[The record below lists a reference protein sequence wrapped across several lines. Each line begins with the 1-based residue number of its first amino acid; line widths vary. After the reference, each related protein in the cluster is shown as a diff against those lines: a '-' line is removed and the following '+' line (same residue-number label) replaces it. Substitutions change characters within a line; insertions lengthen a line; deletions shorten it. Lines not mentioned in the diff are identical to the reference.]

1 MPRSRSPLKQLA
13 ATLDRSDALVALFDE
28 QRRLVY
34 ASAAG
39 DAWLGASVEDL
50 IGRVAVYSTEPQDDP
65 RDAALACIAPPP
77 DAFQGTAS
85 ETIFSGVTTSR
96 RARFW
101 PLPVGE
107 NQWAVL
113 LVADIAPV
121 DMLAAQPPSAGSD
134 WHAALAQIR
143 SQLPMSMQSE
153 YLAGD
158 HPLTRRLRE
167 QVQAAAKAKARTV
180 VVGPRGSGA
189 AEIATTIHVL
199 GGGRNE
205 GLIPLHSPIQDAETL
220 QAAIRA
226 VSRKVGR
233 SSAPSHA
240 PIPTVLLR
248 DVHLLPRAAQQELL
262 GFLQLPGFE
271 VRLLATSRVPLT
283 ALARK
288 EKFSSDLAALLTT
301 LELRVP
307 PLKERPEDVPLL
319 AQLFV
324 ERFNLQAGRQF
335 RGFVPDAIEQLV
347 AYDWPLNVEELGQ
360 TVLQTCQR
368 SAGPW
373 IVASELPERLR
384 GNWQDLAHPR
394 RAVEPIDL
402 DAFLAEAEKGQLAQ
416 AMQQSQGN
424 KAEAARLLGISR
436 PRLLRRLV
444 QLNLAAKED
453 VIDFQPLEG
462 ESSQENS

>member
-1 MPRSRSPLKQLA
+1 MPRSRSPLKLLA
-13 ATLDRSDALVALFDE
+13 ETLDRSDALVALFDG

-34 ASAAG
+34 ASAAL
-39 DAWLGASVEDL
+39 DPWLGVAAEDL
-50 IGRVAVYSTEPQDDP
+50 IGRIAVYSTEPQNDP
-65 RDAALACIAPPP
+65 RDAALARIAPPP
-77 DAFQGTAS
+77 DALQGTAS
-85 ETIFSGVTTSR
+85 EAVLTDGTTR
-96 RARFW
+96 RHARYL
-101 PLPVGE
+101 PLPIDDS
-107 NQWAVL
+107 QWAVL
-113 LVADIAPV
+113 LVVAGELSDEE
-121 DMLAAQPPSAGSD
+121 SKSSRTAGSD

-143 SQLPMSMQSE
+143 SQLPMSLQTE

-158 HPLTRRLRE
+158 HSLSRRLRE

-199 GGGRNE
+199 GGGRSE
-205 GLIPLHSPIQDAETL
+205 GLIPLHSPLQDAETL

-226 VSRKVGR
+226 VSRKAGR

-240 PIPTVLLR
+240 PIPTILLR

-262 GFLQLPGFE
+262 GFVQLPGFE

-288 EKFSSDLAALLTT
+288 DKFSADLAALLTT

-307 PLKERPEDVPLL
+307 PLKDRPEDVPLL

-335 RGFVPDAIEQLV
+335 RGFVPEAIEQLV

-360 TVLQTCQR
+360 TVSQTCQR

-394 RAVEPIDL
+394 RIAEPIDL
-402 DAFLAEAEKGQLAQ
+402 DAFLADAEKGQLAR
-416 AMQQSQGN
+416 AMQQAKGN

-436 PRLLRRLV
+436 PRLLRRLM
-444 QLNLAAKED
+444 QLNLATKED
-453 VIDFQPLEG
+453 AIDFQPLEDQP
-462 ESSQENS
+462 SQEAS